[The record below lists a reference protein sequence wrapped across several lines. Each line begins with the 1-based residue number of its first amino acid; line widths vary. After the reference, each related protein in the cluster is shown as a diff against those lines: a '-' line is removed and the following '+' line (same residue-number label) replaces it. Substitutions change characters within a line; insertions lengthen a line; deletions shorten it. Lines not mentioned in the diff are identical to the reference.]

1 MIFAGANDLVEEDKF
16 KVEHAARV
24 NCAPKQFGLVKIFT
38 KKRDQDVNAVFLE
51 VVSVEW
57 FHTDYGTKK
66 YEAEECVT
74 LEKSGLLFL
83 FLLVCQRI
91 HQHSNIF

>member
-1 MIFAGANDLVEEDKF
+1 
-16 KVEHAARV
+16 
-24 NCAPKQFGLVKIFT
+24 
-38 KKRDQDVNAVFLE
+38 LE